1 MADLKISE
9 LSALAG
15 SNLVA
20 ADALAIV
27 DDSASET
34 KKITVS
40 DLIANGV
47 TVISDDTIPGAK
59 ILFGAGDIATAAL
72 ADAAVTTAKV
82 ADDAITAAKLGNEST
97 VDLVTT
103 LPGAGA
109 FTGQLAFDT
118 DDNKLYVWDG
128 SAWQSLKAA
137 GSVNTVSGSTTG
149 EINIV
154 SSVSGDT
161 VTLTATID
169 NTSSANQFLAGP
181 TGAAGAVG
189 YRVIDGSDLPVAT
202 SSAKGGV
209 VVNGEGLRMD
219 ANTIEV
225 NNDVT
230 ASSTHHVVTYD
241 AKGLITGGRVLA
253 ASDLP
258 IATASAVGG
267 VIPSTGLTVDG
278 SGNLTINNT
287 VTADTYTKVTVA
299 ATGLVTAGSTLA
311 ASDLP
316 NHSADLLTSGNIPLA
331 RIADNLVTGAKLAD
345 YASAK
350 IGETN
355 PTADYIGQLFFNP
368 LTRDLSLWDGNVFQP
383 IGISAG
389 EIVFAGTYNAT
400 TNLVSSVTSDGTG
413 AGFVV
418 GQALPAA
425 SNTNK
430 NFYVVVGVGGTGTSP
445 APAVSLAPPDFILS
459 TGSEYRLIDVSETV
473 TAQVASNVGFTP
485 VGTIA
490 ANNVQTALAEV
501 DTEKVAKSGDTMTGD
516 LTLNDANVVFE
527 GATENAF
534 ETTLTVVDPTAD
546 RTITLPNAT
555 GTVLTTGSTGAVS
568 SAMIVDGTIVN
579 ADINASAEI
588 AVSKL
593 ANGTARQLLQ
603 TASNGSDVEFTS
615 NVDVPGTLDVT
626 GAATLD
632 STLGVAGLI
641 SADGKVSFPLGSAS
655 APSLLPGTDTNT
667 GIFSPGADQLAVT
680 TGGTQR
686 VTVDASGNCGIG
698 SSSPASKLDVKRT
711 DAAGNYF
718 YAGASSDNGIRGLQ
732 FSSSNNGVYLGAAH
746 KIDATSSGGSIALAI
761 GGTERLRIDSSGN
774 VFIGGTTASSADIA
788 LNANGSITAAG
799 ALAITRTSSTQTVL
813 AGFLS
818 PSTDSTFKVT
828 ADGTVT
834 TNSSVTAAGNITTPR
849 ILAIGPSANDKVWSG
864 YLTNTTGAATS
875 FINADGSAT
884 FAGVG
889 TFSGDLRVQ
898 DGGNFRVRTAADS
911 ASDAI
916 LLQNNGSITAFG
928 DATIN
933 SLTVGRG
940 AGSVS
945 SNTAIGQA
953 ALFSNT
959 TGALNTANGYASLYY
974 NTTGDN
980 NTATGYQS
988 LLSNTTGS
996 HNTATGYRALHAN
1009 TTGNRNTAN
1018 GYGALYSNT
1027 TASDN
1032 VAVGYRTLYNNTTGS
1047 NNTGCGLEALN
1058 RNTTGNNNA
1067 ANGFYALY
1075 SNTTG
1080 GQNTA
1085 SGTNSLRQNTTGS
1098 SNTAAGYDCL
1108 RSNTTG
1114 SNNVASGA
1122 DALRSN
1128 TTGTQN
1134 TAFGVNAL
1142 LSNSTGSYNSATGFQ
1157 SLKSNTTGNNNT
1169 ANGYFALDSN
1179 TTGGDNTSVGKSALA
1194 NNTTGNENV
1203 STGYNS
1209 LLSNTTGGYNVA
1221 YGARALYS
1229 NTTANNNVAVGYF
1242 ALYSNTTGHSN
1253 AALGS
1258 SALRTNTTGIHNTA
1272 TGINALYTNNGS
1284 YNVAAGYGALQ
1295 NNTTGNNNTANGYE
1309 ALLSNTTGYSNT
1321 AIGFTALRSNTTGLY
1336 STATGQ
1342 EALRYNTTGGSNVA
1356 NGWAALRNN
1365 STGGN
1370 NVAVGR
1376 EALRHNTT
1384 GIYNTAVGRDA
1395 LDSNTTGSGNI
1406 GIGFVNS
1413 GGSYLPVFNPTTESD
1428 RLVLGH
1434 TSITNAYVKVAWTVT
1449 SDERDKMNF
1458 APVPYGLDFVNQL
1471 KPTAYQFKVDRDTET
1486 PNGDVR
1492 YGFKAQ
1498 DILAL
1503 EGDNPVIIDTEDAD
1517 HLKYK
1522 GEHLV
1527 PVLVNA
1533 VQELTAMV
1541 KELQNEV
1548 AALKSA

>member
-103 LPGAGA
+103 LPGAGG

-161 VTLTATID
+161 VTLSATID

-189 YRVIDGSDLPVAT
+189 YRVIDGSDLPVST

-209 VVNGEGLRMD
+209 IVNGEGLRMD
-219 ANTIEV
+219 ASTIEV
-225 NNDVT
+225 DNDVT
-230 ASSTHHVVTYD
+230 ASSTHHVVTYN

-267 VIPSTGLTVDG
+267 VIASTGLTVDG

-299 ATGLVTAGSTLA
+299 ATGLVTAGSNLA

-400 TNLVSSVTSDGTG
+400 TNLLSSVTSDGTG
-413 AGFVV
+413 AGYVV

-430 NFYVVVGVGGTGTSP
+430 NFYVVVDVGGTGTSP

-459 TGSEYRLIDVSETV
+459 TGTEYKLIDVSETV

-501 DTEKVAKSGDTMTGD
+501 DTEKLAKSGGTMTGN
-516 LTLNDANVVFE
+516 LELNDANVVFE
-527 GATENAF
+527 GSTENAF

-546 RTITLPNAT
+546 RTITLPNVTGAVVTTGDT
-555 GTVLTTGSTGAVS
+555 GTVT

-641 SADGKVSFPLGSAS
+641 SANGKVSFPLGSAA
-655 APSLLPGTDTNT
+655 APSLLPGADTNT
-667 GIFSPGADQLAVT
+667 GIFSPGADALAIT
-680 TGGTQR
+680 TAGTQR
-686 VTVDASGNCGIG
+686 VTVNSSGNCGIG
-698 SSSPASKLDVKRT
+698 TSSPSQILELKSAEPRICLNGTTENNEKGIEFEHNGTRRGHIFHNASTGELSVS
-711 DAAGNYF
+711 AG
-718 YAGASSDNGIRGLQ
+718 DNSTGHFIT
-732 FSSSNNGVYLGAAH
+732 FNTNNGSESARITSDGKIGVGTSSPDGKLTLPATASNTPALRLQSATSDVDVALSSYADANGTYAALGANYYLN
-746 KIDATSSGGSIALAI
+746 SGGNGAVFDTNEFGAAVLLDGRNTGSIQFLTSATGVAV
-761 GGTERLRIDSSGN
+761 ERFRVDSSGN
-774 VFIGGTTASSADIA
+774 VIIGTT
-788 LNANGSITAAG
+788 TAA
-799 ALAITRTSSTQTVL
+799 SNC
-813 AGFLS
+813 
-818 PSTDSTFKVT
+818 K
-828 ADGTVT
+828 
-834 TNSSVTAAGNITTPR
+834 
-849 ILAIGPSANDKVWSG
+849 
-864 YLTNTTGAATS
+864 LTIRDT
-875 FINADGSAT
+875 
-884 FAGVG
+884 
-889 TFSGDLRVQ
+889 
-898 DGGNFRVRTAADS
+898 
-911 ASDAI
+911 
-916 LLQNNGSITAFG
+916 
-928 DATIN
+928 
-933 SLTVGRG
+933 
-940 AGSVS
+940 
-945 SNTAIGQA
+945 
-953 ALFSNT
+953 
-959 TGALNTANGYASLYY
+959 YAQL
-974 NTTGDN
+974 
-980 NTATGYQS
+980 
-988 LLSNTTGS
+988 
-996 HNTATGYRALHAN
+996 
-1009 TTGNRNTAN
+1009 
-1018 GYGALYSNT
+1018 ALYSNPTGDSVLHLGDTDNHSDGQIAYSNSSGFLKFVTRDSERMRLDSSGRLGLGT
-1027 TASDN
+1027 TNPGGNLTVTDAST
-1032 VAVGYRTLYNNTTGS
+1032 YTLDVKANGGAGALLTTLGGSASLALGTNNTERMKISSLGVVLIGKTSVSTTSSGATFGYGNGENHFVNNTSDSGSRVVLINRQGS
-1047 NNTGCGLEALN
+1047 NGTCVDFRKADSVVGTITVDSSSTSYNTSSDYRLKENLVSITDGITRVKQLSPSRFNFIADADTTVDGFLAHEAQ
-1058 RNTTGNNNA
+1058 A
-1067 ANGFYALY
+1067 VVPECV
-1075 SNTTG
+1075 
-1080 GQNTA
+1080 
-1085 SGTNSLRQNTTGS
+1085 SGTKDEVDDEGNPVYQGIDQSKLVPLL
-1098 SNTAAGYDCL
+1098 TAA
-1108 RSNTTG
+1108 
-1114 SNNVASGA
+1114 
-1122 DALRSN
+1122 
-1128 TTGTQN
+1128 
-1134 TAFGVNAL
+1134 
-1142 LSNSTGSYNSATGFQ
+1142 
-1157 SLKSNTTGNNNT
+1157 
-1169 ANGYFALDSN
+1169 
-1179 TTGGDNTSVGKSALA
+1179 
-1194 NNTTGNENV
+1194 
-1203 STGYNS
+1203 
-1209 LLSNTTGGYNVA
+1209 
-1221 YGARALYS
+1221 
-1229 NTTANNNVAVGYF
+1229 
-1242 ALYSNTTGHSN
+1242 
-1253 AALGS
+1253 
-1258 SALRTNTTGIHNTA
+1258 
-1272 TGINALYTNNGS
+1272 
-1284 YNVAAGYGALQ
+1284 LQ
-1295 NNTTGNNNTANGYE
+1295 E
-1309 ALLSNTTGYSNT
+1309 
-1321 AIGFTALRSNTTGLY
+1321 AIGEIETLKQRLSDA
-1336 STATGQ
+1336 
-1342 EALRYNTTGGSNVA
+1342 
-1356 NGWAALRNN
+1356 
-1365 STGGN
+1365 
-1370 NVAVGR
+1370 
-1376 EALRHNTT
+1376 
-1384 GIYNTAVGRDA
+1384 GIA
-1395 LDSNTTGSGNI
+1395 
-1406 GIGFVNS
+1406 
-1413 GGSYLPVFNPTTESD
+1413 
-1428 RLVLGH
+1428 
-1434 TSITNAYVKVAWTVT
+1434 
-1449 SDERDKMNF
+1449 
-1458 APVPYGLDFVNQL
+1458 
-1471 KPTAYQFKVDRDTET
+1471 
-1486 PNGDVR
+1486 
-1492 YGFKAQ
+1492 
-1498 DILAL
+1498 
-1503 EGDNPVIIDTEDAD
+1503 
-1517 HLKYK
+1517 
-1522 GEHLV
+1522 
-1527 PVLVNA
+1527 
-1533 VQELTAMV
+1533 
-1541 KELQNEV
+1541 
-1548 AALKSA
+1548 

>member
-128 SAWQSLKAA
+128 SAWKSLKAA

-161 VTLTATID
+161 VTLSATID

-189 YRVIDGSDLPVAT
+189 YRVIDGSDLPVST

-209 VVNGEGLRMD
+209 IVNGEGLRMD

-267 VIPSTGLTVDG
+267 VIASTGLTVDG

-299 ATGLVTAGSTLA
+299 ATGLVTAGSNLA

-331 RIADNLVTGAKLAD
+331 RIADNLITGAKLAD

-413 AGFVV
+413 AGYVV

-430 NFYVVVGVGGTGTSP
+430 NFYVVVDVGGTGTSP
-445 APAVSLAPPDFILS
+445 APAVALAPPDFVLS
-459 TGSEYRLIDVSETV
+459 TGTEYKLIDVSETV

-501 DTEKVAKSGDTMTGD
+501 DTEKLAKSGGTMTGN
-516 LTLNDANVVFE
+516 LELNDANVVFE
-527 GATENAF
+527 GSTENAF

-546 RTITLPNAT
+546 RTITLPNVTGAVVTTGDT
-555 GTVLTTGSTGAVS
+555 GTVTSTMLT
-568 SAMIVDGTIVN
+568 DGTIVN

-603 TASNGSDVEFTS
+603 TDSGGSGVEFTS

-641 SADGKVSFPLGSAS
+641 SANGKVSFPLGSAA
-655 APSLLPGTDTNT
+655 APSLLPGADTNT
-667 GIFSPGADQLAVT
+667 GIFSPGADALAIT
-680 TGGTQR
+680 TAGTQR
-686 VTVDASGNCGIG
+686 VTVDSSGKVGIG
-698 SSSPASKLDVKRT
+698 TTSPTANLHGSV
-711 DAAGNYF
+711 
-718 YAGASSDNGIRGLQ
+718 
-732 FSSSNNGVYLGAAH
+732 
-746 KIDATSSGGSIALAI
+746 SSGGFSTILETTATSGESSLVI
-761 GGTERLRIDSSGN
+761 GGKNSSGTVRKLFLKYDNSDIIRIGTAQAIDLRFETSDTERLRIDSSGN
-774 VFIGGTTASSADIA
+774 LIVGGTA
-788 LNANGSITAAG
+788 
-799 ALAITRTSSTQTVL
+799 TSSTNAAYISQNGVYVSNRT
-813 AGFLS
+813 AGTNDLWNG
-818 PSTDSTFKVT
+818 KLN
-828 ADGTVT
+828 GTVT
-834 TNSSVTAAGNITTPR
+834 ST
-849 ILAIGPSANDKVWSG
+849 
-864 YLTNTTGAATS
+864 
-875 FINADGSAT
+875 INADGSAT
-884 FAGVG
+884 FVGDPGTNGTTVG
-889 TFSGDLRVQ
+889 TQISSTGLIRVARSSDGPVFQSNKTDSSGYNVTINADGSAEFSGGDIKLHSYGGSEFYYPTSGTSNTIADWRSDVGGTKVSVVTFKADGRVGIGTTSPSAQIEIEGNVSSTTQFSGFQGLRVQ
-898 DGGNFRVRTAADS
+898 NANGAAFGVTADINFVAGTASGNRGAAIGVEYMSGSKNDLYFATSGGSVTSTDTLTERMRIDSSGNVTLGYAGNSLHFQNGFNNSTSRIQNGGGSNSSDFKFLVKNSGSESEAMRIDSSGKIGIGVTSPSQLLEIHGSSSPCVLLKDTTNNVIAYTFADDSVANFGSASNHPVVFRVNNQEKARIDSSGRLLIGTTTEGLADGDNLTIADSGSCGITLRSGSSSGGAIYFSDATSGSGEYAGFVEYLHNDNALRFASGGAERMRILSGGGLTFNGDTAQANALDDYEEGNGTPTVGFEVSGTATIGAGASFKYVKTGDLVTFSFEFSLTAASNPAGGVKINLPFASGAGVYS
-911 ASDAI
+911 AGAVRLYNVTFTGSPF
-916 LLQNNGSITAFG
+916 LQIGPS
-928 DATIN
+928 
-933 SLTVGRG
+933 SSHVVVL
-940 AGSVS
+940 GSVS
-945 SNTAIGQA
+945 GTSNSQINDPGFYFGTI
-953 ALFSNT
+953 S
-959 TGALNTANGYASLYY
+959 
-974 NTTGDN
+974 
-980 NTATGYQS
+980 
-988 LLSNTTGS
+988 
-996 HNTATGYRALHAN
+996 
-1009 TTGNRNTAN
+1009 
-1018 GYGALYSNT
+1018 
-1027 TASDN
+1027 
-1032 VAVGYRTLYNNTTGS
+1032 YRTS
-1047 NNTGCGLEALN
+1047 
-1058 RNTTGNNNA
+1058 
-1067 ANGFYALY
+1067 
-1075 SNTTG
+1075 
-1080 GQNTA
+1080 
-1085 SGTNSLRQNTTGS
+1085 
-1098 SNTAAGYDCL
+1098 
-1108 RSNTTG
+1108 
-1114 SNNVASGA
+1114 
-1122 DALRSN
+1122 
-1128 TTGTQN
+1128 
-1134 TAFGVNAL
+1134 
-1142 LSNSTGSYNSATGFQ
+1142 
-1157 SLKSNTTGNNNT
+1157 
-1169 ANGYFALDSN
+1169 
-1179 TTGGDNTSVGKSALA
+1179 
-1194 NNTTGNENV
+1194 
-1203 STGYNS
+1203 
-1209 LLSNTTGGYNVA
+1209 
-1221 YGARALYS
+1221 
-1229 NTTANNNVAVGYF
+1229 
-1242 ALYSNTTGHSN
+1242 
-1253 AALGS
+1253 
-1258 SALRTNTTGIHNTA
+1258 
-1272 TGINALYTNNGS
+1272 
-1284 YNVAAGYGALQ
+1284 
-1295 NNTTGNNNTANGYE
+1295 
-1309 ALLSNTTGYSNT
+1309 
-1321 AIGFTALRSNTTGLY
+1321 
-1336 STATGQ
+1336 
-1342 EALRYNTTGGSNVA
+1342 
-1356 NGWAALRNN
+1356 
-1365 STGGN
+1365 
-1370 NVAVGR
+1370 
-1376 EALRHNTT
+1376 
-1384 GIYNTAVGRDA
+1384 
-1395 LDSNTTGSGNI
+1395 
-1406 GIGFVNS
+1406 
-1413 GGSYLPVFNPTTESD
+1413 P
-1428 RLVLGH
+1428 
-1434 TSITNAYVKVAWTVT
+1434 
-1449 SDERDKMNF
+1449 
-1458 APVPYGLDFVNQL
+1458 
-1471 KPTAYQFKVDRDTET
+1471 
-1486 PNGDVR
+1486 
-1492 YGFKAQ
+1492 
-1498 DILAL
+1498 
-1503 EGDNPVIIDTEDAD
+1503 
-1517 HLKYK
+1517 
-1522 GEHLV
+1522 
-1527 PVLVNA
+1527 
-1533 VQELTAMV
+1533 
-1541 KELQNEV
+1541 
-1548 AALKSA
+1548 